1 MCTFQFL
8 IGCNWELW
16 NEGCEGKS
24 RMCDGVDRI
33 RGLEEVNKSLRN
45 HINVLLVSIPLVQIA
60 HRL

>member
-24 RMCDGVDRI
+24 RMCDGVYRI
-33 RGLEEVNKSLRN
+33 RGLGQSLRN